1 VPQIASSR
9 ILTVALLAASL
20 KMVPLP
26 AQSQQT
32 PALDTIELTKKAKP
46 AIVLIKG
53 LSADNREI
61 GGSSVP

>member
-1 VPQIASSR
+1 
-9 ILTVALLAASL
+9 
-20 KMVPLP
+20 MVPLP